1 MTPFYHHFLTI
12 LVAFMKKS
20 VCFAV
25 DMPRTGSHA
34 CTTPVTEDHRTQQ
47 TLAVV
52 ALPIFGQNAKLA
64 TSRTCND
71 KTLGP
76 IAVLGVIDPG
86 SGYTVALGK
95 LLRGGLGSRVE
106 RNTVRKVDQNGRNG
120 QRRDSNTRRPWPR
133 RAMIG
138 WLQPTKTTLTTSVPI
153 MGFING
159 DLLRYI
165 FDTWA
170 EKALFDDLGLTGDH
184 QR

>member
-76 IAVLGVIDPG
+76 IAVLGVIGPG
-86 SGYTVALGK
+86 SGYVVGLGK
-95 LLRGGLGSRVE
+95 LLRGGLGPVIELSKVH
-106 RNTVRKVDQNGRNG
+106 KVDQNGRNG
-120 QRRDSNTRRPWPR
+120 KSRDSSSRRPLPR
-133 RAMIG
+133 LSMFG
-138 WLQPTKTTLTTSVPI
+138 WI
-153 MGFING
+153 
-159 DLLRYI
+159 
-165 FDTWA
+165 
-170 EKALFDDLGLTGDH
+170 
-184 QR
+184 